1 MTIPIVTI
9 ELTGSQTLVEKLE
22 RLKELQKQ
30 GRTKE
35 AWERM
40 VELVGTTAREKAPFW
55 PGHGE
60 LKASIDEEVGT
71 IGDDIAGT
79 VFSDRFYAPFQE
91 RGTEPYFPN
100 LDNLEEWA
108 IDHGVSAWTVAL
120 AIATR
125 GIIPLRFFE
134 ETLLEEE
141 NEIVDLV
148 GEVIAKIMEAKY

>member
-1 MTIPIVTI
+1 MTIPIVSI
-9 ELTGSQTLVEKLE
+9 ELLGDQTLVEKLE

-40 VELVGTTAREKAPFW
+40 VELVGATAREVAPEW
-55 PGHGE
+55 RRD
-60 LKASIDEEVGT
+60 LIASIDEEVGT

-100 LDNLEEWA
+100 LDNLEDWA
-108 IDHGVSAWTVAL
+108 VDHGVSAWTVAL

-134 ETLLEEE
+134 KSLLQEE
-141 NEIVDLV
+141 NAVIDLV